1 MTDRTKRPEKR
12 NHRPLS
18 PALFSCAFLALSACA
33 TGAETMNYQNW
44 LLQRNLPLPTQ
55 ESFPNCYGN
64 GCHRIATLSLSFADR
79 ADLDALFT
87 PPSRDAR
94 EERTRIEQAIGLLE
108 RKTGAITGTTD
119 DVAGT
124 FGSFGPTQTDCVDE
138 ATNSTV
144 YLSLIEQR
152 GHLLFHTI
160 RGPAVRLP
168 ILSGTGW
175 PHTTAVITETATG
188 QDYAVDSWFEDGGKP
203 AHVVPLDAWKH
214 GWKPGKPLSL

>member
-1 MTDRTKRPEKR
+1 MTARMDRSGQKRTPR
-12 NHRPLS
+12 LS
-18 PALFSCAFLALSACA
+18 PAFLSCAFFLLSACA
-33 TGAETMNYQNW
+33 GNTENMYYRNW

-55 ESFPNCYGN
+55 DSFPNCHGN
-64 GCHRIATLSLSFADR
+64 GCSKVVTLSLSPADR

-87 PPSRDAR
+87 PPSRDGR
-94 EERTRIEQAIGLLE
+94 EERARIEQVIGLLE
-108 RKTGAITGTTD
+108 RRTGAITGTTD

-152 GHLLFHTI
+152 GLLRFHTI

-188 QDYAVDSWFEDGGKP
+188 KDYAVDSWFEDGGEP

-214 GWKPGKPLSL
+214 GWKPGKPL